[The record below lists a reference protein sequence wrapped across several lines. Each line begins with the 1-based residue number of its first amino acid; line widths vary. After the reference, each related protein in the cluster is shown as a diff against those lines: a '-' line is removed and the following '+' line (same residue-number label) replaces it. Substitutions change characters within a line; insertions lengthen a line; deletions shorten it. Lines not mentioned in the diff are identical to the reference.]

1 MPPQPTH
8 AARSDGA
15 TPTPVR
21 PRSTN
26 RLGEWGANLAAPTLA
41 GLAALVVWW
50 AIVRIFEI
58 PDYLL
63 PAPQAVAARIV
74 KEWPVLV
81 KHGSYTLL
89 SVLTGFVSAVVIGV
103 PLAFGIVL
111 SRSMERVAMPFLV
124 MSQTI
129 PKVAIAPILVVWLGF
144 GILPKIAIVF
154 LISFFPIVVSTVVG
168 LKSVETDMIDLV
180 RSMGARTLKIMLRVR
195 GPSALPQMFAGF
207 KIAVCL
213 AVVGAIVGEF
223 VGSDR
228 GLGYLLLTSTG
239 TLDGTLGLVGAVRPD
254 RDGHDVVRHRVEA
267 RTPGDPL
274 ARFGA
279 RRRCGGLSI
288 LNRRREMNVVRLC
301 RAVVAAAILGGFVA
315 ESRRRRRCGQLP
327 AGLDAVGLSPAVLLG
342 EGEGLLRRGESRRR
356 HQGGRRLRQDR
367 RIDVGPAGRHRAR
380 RLHVHVGRRRQ
391 GHEAQGHLRRGP
403 GRRLGD
409 HLARRLADQE
419 AGRT

>member
-1 MPPQPTH
+1 LWRVVDSSFQRRCLGAEVRAIVAGLMTAKRSAAVPSGH
-8 AARSDGA
+8 APSKPGRW
-15 TPTPVR
+15 
-21 PRSTN
+21 
-26 RLGEWGANLAAPTLA
+26 LGERVSNLAAPVLA
-41 GLAALVVWW
+41 TVAVIAVWAAVVK
-50 AIVRIFEI
+50 IFDI

-74 KEWPVLV
+74 KEWPLLA
-81 KHGSYTLL
+81 KNGAYTLM
-89 SVLTGFVSAVVIGV
+89 SVLTGFVAGVAIGV

-111 SRSMERVAMPFLV
+111 SRSMERIAMPFLV

-180 RSMGARTLKIMLRVR
+180 RSMGARTAKIMLRVR

-239 TLDGTLGLVGAVRPD
+239 TLDGTLVW
-254 RDGHDVVRHRVEA
+254 
-267 RTPGDPL
+267 
-274 ARFGA
+274 
-279 RRRCGGLSI
+279 
-288 LNRRREMNVVRLC
+288 
-301 RAVVAAAILGGFVA
+301 AALFVLIAMGIALFAIVSKL
-315 ESRRRRRCGQLP
+315 E
-327 AGLDAVGLSPAVLLG
+327 
-342 EGEGLLRRGESRRR
+342 
-356 HQGGRRLRQDR
+356 
-367 RIDVGPAGRHRAR
+367 
-380 RLHVHVGRRRQ
+380 
-391 GHEAQGHLRRGP
+391 
-403 GRRLGD
+403 
-409 HLARRLADQE
+409 RLAIPWHVSVRAEDTAAYQS
-419 AGRT
+419 

>member
-1 MPPQPTH
+1 MTAKRSAAVPSGH
-8 AARSDGA
+8 APSKPGRW
-15 TPTPVR
+15 
-21 PRSTN
+21 
-26 RLGEWGANLAAPTLA
+26 LGERVSNLAAPVLA
-41 GLAALVVWW
+41 TVAVIAVWAAVVK
-50 AIVRIFEI
+50 IFDI

-74 KEWPVLV
+74 KEWPLLA
-81 KHGSYTLL
+81 KNGAYTLM
-89 SVLTGFVSAVVIGV
+89 SVLTGFVAGVAIGV

-111 SRSMERVAMPFLV
+111 SRSMERIAMPFLV

-180 RSMGARTLKIMLRVR
+180 RSMGARTAKIMLRVR

-239 TLDGTLGLVGAVRPD
+239 TLDGTLVW
-254 RDGHDVVRHRVEA
+254 
-267 RTPGDPL
+267 
-274 ARFGA
+274 
-279 RRRCGGLSI
+279 
-288 LNRRREMNVVRLC
+288 
-301 RAVVAAAILGGFVA
+301 AALFVLIAMGIALFAIVSKL
-315 ESRRRRRCGQLP
+315 E
-327 AGLDAVGLSPAVLLG
+327 
-342 EGEGLLRRGESRRR
+342 
-356 HQGGRRLRQDR
+356 
-367 RIDVGPAGRHRAR
+367 
-380 RLHVHVGRRRQ
+380 
-391 GHEAQGHLRRGP
+391 
-403 GRRLGD
+403 
-409 HLARRLADQE
+409 RLAIPWHVSVRAEDTAAYQS
-419 AGRT
+419 

>member
-1 MPPQPTH
+1 MVPQPTH
-8 AARSDGA
+8 ATRSGGA
-15 TPTPVR
+15 SPAPLR

-26 RLGEWGANLAAPTLA
+26 RLSERGSKLIAPTLA
-41 GLAALVVWW
+41 LLAALAVWW
-50 AIVRIFEI
+50 GIVRIFEI

-74 KEWPVLV
+74 KDWPVLV
-81 KHGSYTLL
+81 KHGAYTLL
-89 SVLTGFVSAVVIGV
+89 SVLTGFASAVAIGV

-111 SRSMERVAMPFLV
+111 NRSMERVAMPFLV

-239 TLDGTLGLVGAVRPD
+239 TLDGSLVWSALLVLIAMGMTLFAIVSKLERLAIPWHVSV
-254 RDGHDVVRHRVEA
+254 RVE
-267 RTPGDPL
+267 D
-274 ARFGA
+274 
-279 RRRCGGLSI
+279 
-288 LNRRREMNVVRLC
+288 
-301 RAVVAAAILGGFVA
+301 AAAYQ
-315 ESRRRRRCGQLP
+315 S
-327 AGLDAVGLSPAVLLG
+327 
-342 EGEGLLRRGESRRR
+342 
-356 HQGGRRLRQDR
+356 
-367 RIDVGPAGRHRAR
+367 
-380 RLHVHVGRRRQ
+380 
-391 GHEAQGHLRRGP
+391 
-403 GRRLGD
+403 
-409 HLARRLADQE
+409 
-419 AGRT
+419 